1 MHVLHSVPLL
11 KHFEHCSKILTSVR
25 VIALVQSRV
34 AITTGY
40 CDPVW
45 MFFFRYIYVL
55 YFGGQPKFKEF
66 TCASKKRVQVEWEL
80 STF

>member
-45 MFFFRYIYVL
+45 MVFLYIYMYFILGVNQNSKNLLVL
-55 YFGGQPKFKEF
+55 LKNVCKLNEN
-66 TCASKKRVQVEWEL
+66 
-80 STF
+80 